1 MTGGTELQK
10 RAISLIEEAV
20 HDSDGGGRT
29 RPTELGASRGT
40 SDSLAYSGD
49 AVNRIYHLRW
59 HLSEHLLRWCTARK
73 KVITRARSSV
83 PAISPAIEIIL
94 EARMLEAF
102 PAACDIVCIDQKLT
116 VNPAV

>member
-59 HLSEHLLRWCTARK
+59 RTARK

-83 PAISPAIEIIL
+83 PAIEIIL